1 MAQNSKVDGKSVNLE
16 KNKSDK
22 LRVGTTRIGKDSIT
36 TRDFDG
42 NITLNGEIIIPDKK
56 IILDSSESTSV
67 FLESVEKGIIEN
79 KKVDEYNNSLFE
91 TRDEITDRII
101 LIGAKLLVRMYRL
114 KIYNK
119 EGIWTGGRTREEISE
134 SEMRKKKV
142 QLSENMQY
150 QDRAVVIQVSEGCSD
165 GVKNTI
171 KPGMVVDLDPVAFN
185 PGRMQ
190 RWLHK
195 DNVNNEFDN
204 YFTIPEFIVENI
216 VLPK

>member
-165 GVKNTI
+165 AVKNTI